1 MIYLYSGTPGSGK
14 SLHSARTIYYCLL
27 RKKPVIANFDINR
40 KYIKNPKSFYFL
52 DNESLTPEYLI
63 DFSKQYFSSR
73 NIREGELTVIIDECQ
88 MMFNARDW
96 NKADRSG
103 WNKFFQ
109 VHRHLGYD
117 VILIAQF
124 DRMIDRQIR
133 SLIEY
138 EYIHRK
144 VTNMG
149 WRGILLSLLM
159 FSPKLFVSVKVWYP
173 MKEKVGSEFFKAKKK
188 YYRLYDTY
196 LSFEKEI
203 NSAEGMEENEH
214 AGTL

>member
-1 MIYLYSGTPGSGK
+1 
-14 SLHSARTIYYCLL
+14 
-27 RKKPVIANFDINR
+27 
-40 KYIKNPKSFYFL
+40 
-52 DNESLTPEYLI
+52 
-63 DFSKQYFSSR
+63 
-73 NIREGELTVIIDECQ
+73 

>member
-1 MIYLYSGTPGSGK
+1 MIFLYSGTPGSGK
-14 SLHSARTIYYCLL
+14 SLHAAQTIYFRLL
-27 RKKPVIANFDINR
+27 RKKPVIANFDINPEYVKNYD
-40 KYIKNPKSFYFL
+40 KYTFL
-52 DNESLTPEYLI
+52 ENEKLTPEYLI
-63 DFSKQYFSSR
+63 DYSREYFKYR
-73 NIREGELTVIIDECQ
+73 QMKEGELLLIIDECQ

-96 NKADRSG
+96 GKSDRAG

-109 VHRHLGYD
+109 VHRHIGYD

-144 VTNMG
+144 VNNIG
-149 WRGILLSLLM
+149 WRGWLLSLLM

-173 MKEKVGSEFFKAKKK
+173 MKERVGSDFFKAKKR

-196 LSFEKEI
+196 LSFDEEI
-203 NSAEGMEENEH
+203 KSITQSEQN
-214 AGTL
+214 